1 MLTFRGSEAAL
12 LNRWA
17 AKLLQVGREMF
28 RDNLNIFWKK
38 LLVDTNCIF
47 LENVMNYESPEVKVS
62 RNAVPVKELLPV
74 RRSGQN
80 F

>member
-1 MLTFRGSEAAL
+1 MLIDTF
-12 LNRWA
+12 
-17 AKLLQVGREMF
+17 
-28 RDNLNIFWKK
+28 
-38 LLVDTNCIF
+38 LVVVILFYLPT
-47 LENVMNYESPEVKVS
+47 EVKVS

>member
-1 MLTFRGSEAAL
+1 
-12 LNRWA
+12 
-17 AKLLQVGREMF
+17 
-28 RDNLNIFWKK
+28 
-38 LLVDTNCIF
+38 
-47 LENVMNYESPEVKVS
+47 LEQKPEVEVS